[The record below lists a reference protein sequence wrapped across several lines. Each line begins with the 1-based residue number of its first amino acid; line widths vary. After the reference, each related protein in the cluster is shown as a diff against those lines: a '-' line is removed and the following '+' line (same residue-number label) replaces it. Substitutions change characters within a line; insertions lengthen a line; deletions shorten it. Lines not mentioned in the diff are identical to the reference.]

1 MPVTAA
7 ATRRAGAACQ
17 DTVALAPVTRTTA
30 ATVDAGGGRGATV
43 NQATTPDD
51 DACVGEYPVVG
62 QLLFLARRRSHEG
75 G

>member
-43 NQATTPDD
+43 NQATPDD
-51 DACVGEYPVVG
+51 DACVGEYPVVET
-62 QLLFLARRRSHEG
+62 L
-75 G
+75 